1 MKTITPKI
9 ESNSK
14 YQPELAE
21 YENTQPVD
29 YVLYLSAKCVN
40 FESIMKFIL
49 SFVLFLTLLFTTKAQ
64 TPLTVAEDFTVTD
77 LDGNTFNLF
86 NTLITNKY
94 VVIDFF
100 YCSCVPCQN
109 NTPKVQFAFQYFGC
123 NRSNV
128 VFLSMDT
135 GDSTRICRLFEENYQ
150 NLVGDKFPSASGIE
164 GGGSAVCSA
173 YGILA
178 YPTVILIAPDKT
190 ILEQDIWPIAD
201 GPYLAGII
209 EEHGGIAYN
218 CAAVG
223 IEEVK
228 TAFADSYPNPVS
240 DVFKM
245 KFNVSKSETITFE
258 IYTILGEKVMSI
270 AETTYSRGSYIVPV
284 HIADLSDGTYLI
296 KIISEG
302 IPKDMC
308 KMFVVK

>member
-1 MKTITPKI
+1 MKH
-9 ESNSK
+9 
-14 YQPELAE
+14 
-21 YENTQPVD
+21 
-29 YVLYLSAKCVN
+29 
-40 FESIMKFIL
+40 IL
-49 SFVLFLTLLFTTKAQ
+49 SFVLFLSLNLTTKAQ
-64 TPLTVAEDFTVTD
+64 TPLSVAEDFTVTD

-86 NTLITNKY
+86 NTLNNNKF

-100 YCSCVPCQN
+100 YCTCVPCQI
-109 NTPKVQFAFQYFGC
+109 NTPKVQYAYQYFGC

-135 GDSTRICRLFEENYQ
+135 GDDTEACRLFEENYQ
-150 NLVGDKFPSASGIE
+150 NLAGEKFPSVSGDD
-164 GGGSAVCSA
+164 GGGNAVCSA

-201 GPYLAGII
+201 GPYLASII
-209 EEHGGIAYN
+209 EGHGGIAYD
-218 CAAVG
+218 CSAVG
-223 IEEVK
+223 IEEVR

-245 KFNVSKSETITFE
+245 KFNVSNNESIAFE
-258 IYTILGEKVMSI
+258 VYNILGEKIMNIPENS
-270 AETTYSRGSYIVPV
+270 YSRGSYIVPV
-284 HIADLSDGTYLI
+284 PVTNLSDGTYLI